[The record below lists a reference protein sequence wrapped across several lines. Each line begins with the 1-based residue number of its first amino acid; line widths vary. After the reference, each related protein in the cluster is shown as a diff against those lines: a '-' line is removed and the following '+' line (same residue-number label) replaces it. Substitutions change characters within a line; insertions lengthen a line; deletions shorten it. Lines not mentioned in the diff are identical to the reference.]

1 MATKTIK
8 AKKAPV
14 VKVKKKEVK
23 KAPPKTVSVKK
34 AAGKRKPLLI
44 VTGDSCF
51 WVNNGPSLCSLKD
64 LRDTLLVMSE
74 EQYIHHAGMGR
85 NDFSSWVKDVLGDK
99 KCAVGLLK
107 AKNIKDALSAV
118 EKSLKGYIA

>member
-8 AKKAPV
+8 PKKV
-14 VKVKKKEVK
+14 VAKKKEVK

-34 AAGKRKPLLI
+34 TASKKKPLLI
-44 VTGDSCF
+44 VTGESCF
-51 WVNNGPSLCSLKD
+51 WVNNGPSLCSMKD
-64 LRDTLLVMSE
+64 LRDALLAMSE

-99 KCAVGLLK
+99 QCSADLLK
-107 AKNIKDALSAV
+107 AKNIKDALSIV
-118 EKSLKGYIA
+118 EKHLKEYNA